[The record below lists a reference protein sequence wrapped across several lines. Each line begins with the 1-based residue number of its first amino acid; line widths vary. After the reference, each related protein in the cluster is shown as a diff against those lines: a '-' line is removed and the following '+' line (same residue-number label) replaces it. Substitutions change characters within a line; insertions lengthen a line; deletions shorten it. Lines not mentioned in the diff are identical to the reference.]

1 VQVSTNSASLP
12 PGIYRGRV
20 VGEFSPGGRLDV
32 LVSLVVPPPGQRTL
46 FGTTVCAPQGID
58 LLVTS
63 VASSAPLAV
72 SFPHGLQVRAV
83 DTCGEPV
90 NDALVFAAVE
100 GNRFALRPVGR
111 GLYSGIWTPQLVA
124 QTVPVNILAL
134 HATYGLVN
142 FTVRV
147 STLEAPGGVTLPAI
161 VADGVT
167 DAAGFT
173 QRLPLAPGSV
183 FAVFGSR
190 LAAEEAFAPGVPL
203 NRQLGGVRV
212 RVGGEDA
219 PLFYVGPDQVNG
231 QVPFTARPGHTVS
244 IAVDSGGKLS
254 APQNVLIAP
263 VQPSIFQTD
272 GTAFATDQQG
282 RRITS
287 ENPARVGQPLH
298 IFATGLGVVEPAAS
312 TGAGAPASTT
322 VLSPVRVTIGG
333 VDAPVGFQ
341 GLVPGSAG
349 LYQID
354 VTVPGLVRPG
364 DDVPILLRQSGI
376 PSNGNVPVTIPVR
389 LP

>member
-1 VQVSTNSASLP
+1 M
-12 PGIYRGRV
+12 
-20 VGEFSPGGRLDV
+20 
-32 LVSLVVPPPGQRTL
+32 
-46 FGTTVCAPQGID
+46 
-58 LLVTS
+58 
-63 VASSAPLAV
+63 
-72 SFPHGLQVRAV
+72 
-83 DTCGEPV
+83 
-90 NDALVFAAVE
+90 
-100 GNRFALRPVGR
+100 
-111 GLYSGIWTPQLVA
+111 
-124 QTVPVNILAL
+124 NILAL
-134 HATYGLVN
+134 HPVYGLLD

-161 VADGVT
+161 AADGVA

-183 FAVFGSR
+183 MAVFGSR

-203 NRQLGGVRV
+203 GRQLGGVRV

-219 PLFYVGPDQVNG
+219 PLFYVGPDQVNA
-231 QVPFTARPGHTVS
+231 QMPFTARPGSTAS
-244 IAVDSGGKLS
+244 IVVNSGGKLS

-272 GTAFATDQQG
+272 GIAFATDQQG

-287 ENPARVGQPLH
+287 ENPARLGQPLR
-298 IFATGLGVVEPAAS
+298 IFATGLGLVEPAAS

-333 VDAPVGFQ
+333 IDAPVGFQ

-349 LYQID
+349 LYQIN

-364 DDVPILLRQSGI
+364 DDVPVFLRQSGI
-376 PSNGNVPVTIPVR
+376 PSNGNIPVSIPVR